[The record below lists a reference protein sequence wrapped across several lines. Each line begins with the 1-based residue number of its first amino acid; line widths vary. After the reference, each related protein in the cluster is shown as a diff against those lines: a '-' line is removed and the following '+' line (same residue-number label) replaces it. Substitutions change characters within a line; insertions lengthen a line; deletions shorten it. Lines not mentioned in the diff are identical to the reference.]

1 MLHHNMSD
9 TFLRHWPIL
18 QSGSADGSNSS
29 ATRWARQYLSRART
43 GNIAR
48 ASSSRPIP
56 GLRSFP
62 PGLFATQGP
71 ANGERGESFLSREAS
86 MSD

>member
-1 MLHHNMSD
+1 MPD
-9 TFLRHWPIL
+9 TFLRHWTIL

-48 ASSSRPIP
+48 VSLSRPNP
-56 GLRSFP
+56 VLSPFHRRAYS
-62 PGLFATQGP
+62 QDP
-71 ANGERGESFLSREAS
+71 ANGERGESFLSREPS